1 MSNTNQLREKN
12 MRKKRAMLRKT
23 RNKISVAFFVI
34 IVLLLV
40 VIGRIIMINYDN
52 GDAYSKI
59 VMDKL
64 SYRSTALPYKRGQ
77 ISDCNGTVLAY
88 SEKVYNLIL
97 DPKMILSEEKYK
109 EPTFAALV
117 QCFNLE
123 RENLESILQ
132 TKPSSQYEKL
142 LKELSADDIAEFQAL
157 QKDTENNPNIKGVWF
172 EQSYLRRYPFNSLAS
187 DVIGFSTTVNG
198 GEIGLESYYNNEL
211 SGTDGMSYSYVG
223 EDLEVRNQEK
233 KPIDG
238 YNIVTT
244 LDYRVQDILE
254 KNIGKLSEERPAKN
268 IGVIAMNPKNGEIL
282 GMASSHTFDLNNP
295 RDLSVLYTQEE
306 IDAMDDSAT
315 STALYSLWNNFCVSE
330 IYEPGS
336 TFKPFTVAACL
347 EEGIAHD
354 GDTFQCNAYEDVT
367 GVQIRCH
374 SSGSGG
380 HGEISLEK
388 SLMESCNPAMI
399 QISAKLG
406 AKKWCVYQTLY
417 GFGATTGIDLPREEA
432 GVVSNSDM
440 LPVDLACN
448 SFGQTINV
456 NMVQMAAAFSSII
469 NGGNY
474 YQPHV
479 VKRIEKDTGEVVKN
493 IEPLLIKQTVTENTS
508 SLLRKYLKST
518 VDEGLAKKVSVTG
531 YSIGGKTGTAQK
543 YPRADLK
550 WLVSFIGCAP
560 SQDPQVVLYT
570 VIDEPYETTG
580 TEGTTSDAQVLSKN
594 IFEELLP
601 YLNIFKDVNAEEV
614 DTSNT
619 PDEGMV
625 SIP

>member
-1 MSNTNQLREKN
+1 MSNTNQLRERN

-34 IVLLLV
+34 IVILLV
-40 VIGRIIMINYDN
+40 IVGRIIMINYDN

-77 ISDCNGTVLAY
+77 IVDCNGTVLAY

-97 DPKMILSEEKYK
+97 DPKMVLSEEEYK

-123 RENLESILQ
+123 RENLETILQ

-142 LKELSADDIAEFQAL
+142 LKELSADDIAAFQAL

-187 DVIGFSTTVNG
+187 DVIGFSTMVNG

-238 YNIVTT
+238 YNIITT

-254 KNIGKLSEERPAKN
+254 KNIKKLYEERPAKN

-282 GMASSHTFDLNNP
+282 GMASYPTFDLNNP
-295 RDLSVLYTQEE
+295 RDLSVLYTEEE
-306 IDAMDDSAT
+306 IEAMDDSAT
-315 STALYSLWNNFCVSE
+315 STALFSLWNNFCVSE

-336 TFKPFTVAACL
+336 TFKPFTVAAGL

-367 GVQIRCH
+367 GVKIRCH
-374 SSGSGG
+374 SSGAGG
-380 HGEISLEK
+380 HGEITLEQ

-399 QISAKLG
+399 QIATKLG

-417 GFGATTGIDLPREEA
+417 GFGAMTNIDLPREEA

-508 SLLRKYLKST
+508 SFLRKYLKST

-580 TEGTTSDAQVLSKN
+580 TEGTTSDAQILSKN

-601 YLNIFKDVNAEEV
+601 YLNIFKDINAEEV

-625 SIP
+625 AVP

>member
-23 RNKISVAFFVI
+23 RNKISVAFFII
-34 IVLLLV
+34 IVVLLV
-40 VIGRIIMINYDN
+40 IIGRIIMINYDN
-52 GDAYSKI
+52 GEAYSKI

-77 ISDCNGTVLAY
+77 IVDCNGTVLAY

-117 QCFNLE
+117 ECFNLE
-123 RENLESILQ
+123 REKLDSILQ

-142 LKELSADDIAEFQAL
+142 LKELSSDDIAQFQAL
-157 QKDTENNPNIKGVWF
+157 QKDTENHPNIKGVWF

-238 YNIVTT
+238 YNIITT

-254 KNIGKLSEERPAKN
+254 KNIKKLNEERPAKN

-282 GMASSHTFDLNNP
+282 GMASYPTFDLNNP

-306 IDAMDDSAT
+306 IEAMDDSAT
-315 STALYSLWNNFCVSE
+315 STALYSLWNNYCVSE

-380 HGEISLEK
+380 HGEINLEK

-399 QISAKLG
+399 QIAAKLG

-474 YQPHV
+474 YQPHI

-518 VDEGLAKKVSVTG
+518 VDEGLAQKVGVTG

-601 YLNIFKDVNAEEV
+601 YLNIFKDINAEEV

-625 SIP
+625 TVP

>member
-23 RNKISVAFFVI
+23 RNKISVAFFII
-34 IVLLLV
+34 IVVLLV
-40 VIGRIIMINYDN
+40 IIGRIIMINYDN
-52 GDAYSKI
+52 GETYSKI

-77 ISDCNGTVLAY
+77 IVDCNGTVLAY

-117 QCFNLE
+117 ECFNLE
-123 RENLESILQ
+123 REKLDSILQ

-142 LKELSADDIAEFQAL
+142 LKELSSDDIAQFQAL
-157 QKDTENNPNIKGVWF
+157 QKDTENHPNIKGVWF

-238 YNIVTT
+238 YNIITT

-254 KNIGKLSEERPAKN
+254 KNIKKLNEERPAKN

-282 GMASSHTFDLNNP
+282 GMASYPTFDLNNP

-306 IDAMDDSAT
+306 IEAMDDSAT
-315 STALYSLWNNFCVSE
+315 STALYSLWNNYCVSE

-380 HGEISLEK
+380 HGEIDLEK

-399 QISAKLG
+399 QIAAKLG

-474 YQPHV
+474 YQPHI

-518 VDEGLAKKVSVTG
+518 VDEGLAQKVGVTG

-601 YLNIFKDVNAEEV
+601 YLNIFKDINAEEV

-625 SIP
+625 TVP

>member
-1 MSNTNQLREKN
+1 MSNTNQLRERN

-23 RNKISVAFFVI
+23 RNKISVAFFII
-34 IVLLLV
+34 IVILLV
-40 VIGRIIMINYDN
+40 IIGRIIMINYDN

-77 ISDCNGTVLAY
+77 IADCNGTVLAY

-109 EPTFAALV
+109 EPTFTALV

-172 EQSYLRRYPFNSLAS
+172 EQNYLRRYPFNSLAS
-187 DVIGFSTTVNG
+187 NVIGFSTTVNG

-238 YNIVTT
+238 YNVITT
-244 LDYRVQDILE
+244 LDYRVQDIIE
-254 KNIGKLSEERPAKN
+254 KNIKKLNEERPAKN
-268 IGVIAMNPKNGEIL
+268 IGIIAMNPKNGEIL
-282 GMASSHTFDLNNP
+282 GMASSHPFDLNNP
-295 RDLSVLYTQEE
+295 RDLSALYTEEE
-306 IDAMDDSAT
+306 IEAMDDSAI
-315 STALYSLWNNFCVSE
+315 STALYSLWNNYCVSE

-347 EEGIAHD
+347 EEGITHD
-354 GDTFQCNAYEDVT
+354 GDTFQCDAYEDVN
-367 GVQIRCH
+367 GVKIRCH
-374 SSGSGG
+374 SSNSGG
-380 HGEISLEK
+380 HGEINLEK

-399 QISAKLG
+399 QIAAKLG

-479 VKRIEKDTGEVVKN
+479 VKRIEKSTGEVVKN

-518 VDEGLAKKVSVTG
+518 VDEGLAQKVSVTG

-543 YPRADLK
+543 YPRDDLK

-560 SQDPQVVLYT
+560 AQDPQVVLYT

-580 TEGTTSDAQVLSKN
+580 TEGVTSDAQILSKN

-601 YLNIFKDVNAEEV
+601 YLNIFKDINAENV

-625 SIP
+625 AVP

>member
-23 RNKISVAFFVI
+23 RNKISVAFFII
-34 IVLLLV
+34 IVVLLV
-40 VIGRIIMINYDN
+40 IIGRIIMINYDN
-52 GDAYSKI
+52 GETYSKI

-77 ISDCNGTVLAY
+77 IVDCNGTVLAY

-117 QCFNLE
+117 ECFNLE
-123 RENLESILQ
+123 REKLDSILQ

-142 LKELSADDIAEFQAL
+142 LKELSSDDIAQFQAL
-157 QKDTENNPNIKGVWF
+157 QKDTENHPNIKGVWF

-238 YNIVTT
+238 YNIITT

-254 KNIGKLSEERPAKN
+254 KNIKKLNEERPAKN

-282 GMASSHTFDLNNP
+282 GMASYPTFDLNNP

-306 IDAMDDSAT
+306 IEAMDDSAT
-315 STALYSLWNNFCVSE
+315 STALYSLWNNYCVSE

-380 HGEISLEK
+380 HGEINLEK

-399 QISAKLG
+399 QIAAKLG

-474 YQPHV
+474 YQPHI

-518 VDEGLAKKVSVTG
+518 VDEGLAQKVGVTG

-601 YLNIFKDVNAEEV
+601 YLNIFKDINAEEV

-625 SIP
+625 TVP

>member
-34 IVLLLV
+34 IVILLV
-40 VIGRIIMINYDN
+40 IVGRIIMINYDN

-77 ISDCNGTVLAY
+77 IVDCNGTVLAY

-97 DPKMILSEEKYK
+97 DPKMILSEEEYK

-132 TKPSSQYEKL
+132 TRPSSQYEKL
-142 LKELSADDIAEFQAL
+142 LKELSADDIAAFQAL
-157 QKDTENNPNIKGVWF
+157 QKDTDNNPNIKGVWF

-211 SGTDGMSYSYVG
+211 SGVDGMSYSYVG

-238 YNIVTT
+238 YNIITT

-254 KNIGKLSEERPAKN
+254 KSIKKLNDERPAKN

-282 GMASSHTFDLNNP
+282 GMASCPTFDLNNP
-295 RDLSVLYTQEE
+295 RDLSVLYTEEE
-306 IDAMDDSAT
+306 IESMDDSAT
-315 STALYSLWNNFCVSE
+315 STALFSLWNNYCVSE

-347 EEGIAHD
+347 EEGITHD

-380 HGEISLEK
+380 HGEINLEQ

-417 GFGATTGIDLPREEA
+417 GFGAMTNIDLPREEA
-432 GVVSNSDM
+432 GVVSNNDM

-479 VKRIEKDTGEVVKN
+479 VKRIEKDTGEVIKN
-493 IEPLLIKQTVTENTS
+493 IEPLLIKQTVTEKTS

-601 YLNIFKDVNAEEV
+601 YLNIFKDVNAEDI

-625 SIP
+625 PVP

>member
-1 MSNTNQLREKN
+1 MSNTNQLRERN

-34 IVLLLV
+34 IVILLV
-40 VIGRIIMINYDN
+40 IVGRIIMINYDN

-97 DPKMILSEEKYK
+97 DPKMILSEEAYK

-157 QKDTENNPNIKGVWF
+157 QKDTKNNPNIKGVWF

-254 KNIGKLSEERPAKN
+254 KNIKKLSEERPAKN

-282 GMASSHTFDLNNP
+282 GMASYPTFDLNNP
-295 RDLSVLYTQEE
+295 RDLSILYTEEE
-306 IDAMDDSAT
+306 IEGMDDSAT

-399 QISAKLG
+399 QIAAKLG

-417 GFGATTGIDLPREEA
+417 GFGAMTNIDLPREEA

-601 YLNIFKDVNAEEV
+601 YLNIFKDVNAEDV
-614 DTSNT
+614 DTSDV

-625 SIP
+625 TVP

>member
-1 MSNTNQLREKN
+1 MSNTSQLREKN

-23 RNKISVAFFVI
+23 RNKISVAFFII
-34 IVLLLV
+34 IVVLLV
-40 VIGRIIMINYDN
+40 IIGRIIMINYDN
-52 GDAYSKI
+52 GEAYSKI

-77 ISDCNGTVLAY
+77 IVDCNGTVLAY

-117 QCFNLE
+117 ECFNLE
-123 RENLESILQ
+123 REKLDSILQ

-142 LKELSADDIAEFQAL
+142 LKELSSDDIAQFQAL
-157 QKDTENNPNIKGVWF
+157 QKDTENHPNIKGVWF

-238 YNIVTT
+238 YNIITT

-254 KNIGKLSEERPAKN
+254 KNIKKLNEERPAKN

-282 GMASSHTFDLNNP
+282 GMASYPTFDLNNP

-306 IDAMDDSAT
+306 IEAMDDSAT
-315 STALYSLWNNFCVSE
+315 STALYSLWNNYCVSE

-380 HGEISLEK
+380 HGEINLEK
-388 SLMESCNPAMI
+388 SLMESRNPAMI
-399 QISAKLG
+399 QIAAKLG

-474 YQPHV
+474 YQPHI

-508 SLLRKYLKST
+508 FLLRKYLKST
-518 VDEGLAKKVSVTG
+518 VDEGLAQKVGVTG

-601 YLNIFKDVNAEEV
+601 YLNIFKDINAEEI

-625 SIP
+625 TVP

>member
-23 RNKISVAFFVI
+23 RNKISVAFFII
-34 IVLLLV
+34 IVVLLV
-40 VIGRIIMINYDN
+40 IIGRIIMINYDN
-52 GDAYSKI
+52 GETYSKI

-77 ISDCNGTVLAY
+77 IVDCNGTVLAY

-117 QCFNLE
+117 ECFNLE
-123 RENLESILQ
+123 REKLDSILQ

-142 LKELSADDIAEFQAL
+142 LKELSSDDIAQFQAL
-157 QKDTENNPNIKGVWF
+157 QKDTENHPNIKGVWF
-172 EQSYLRRYPFNSLAS
+172 GQSYLRRYPFNSLAS

-238 YNIVTT
+238 YNIITT

-254 KNIGKLSEERPAKN
+254 KNIKKLNEERPAKN

-282 GMASSHTFDLNNP
+282 GMASYPTFDLNNP
-295 RDLSVLYTQEE
+295 RDLLVLYTQEE
-306 IDAMDDSAT
+306 IEAMDDSAT
-315 STALYSLWNNFCVSE
+315 STALYSLWNNYCVSE

-380 HGEISLEK
+380 HGEINLEK

-399 QISAKLG
+399 QIAAKLG

-474 YQPHV
+474 YQPHI

-518 VDEGLAKKVSVTG
+518 VDEGLAQKVGVTG

-601 YLNIFKDVNAEEV
+601 YLNIFKDINAEEV

-625 SIP
+625 TVP

>member
-1 MSNTNQLREKN
+1 MSNTSQLREKN

-23 RNKISVAFFVI
+23 RNKISVAFFII
-34 IVLLLV
+34 IVVLLV
-40 VIGRIIMINYDN
+40 IIGRIIMINYDN
-52 GDAYSKI
+52 GEAYSKI

-77 ISDCNGTVLAY
+77 IVDCNGTVLAY

-117 QCFNLE
+117 ECFNLE
-123 RENLESILQ
+123 REKLDSILQ

-142 LKELSADDIAEFQAL
+142 LKELSSDDIAQFQAL
-157 QKDTENNPNIKGVWF
+157 QKDTENHPNIKGVWF

-238 YNIVTT
+238 YNIITT

-254 KNIGKLSEERPAKN
+254 KNIKKLNEERPAKN

-282 GMASSHTFDLNNP
+282 GMASYPTFDLNNP

-306 IDAMDDSAT
+306 IEAMDDSAT
-315 STALYSLWNNFCVSE
+315 STALYSLWNNYCVSE

-336 TFKPFTVAACL
+336 TFK
-347 EEGIAHD
+347 
-354 GDTFQCNAYEDVT
+354 
-367 GVQIRCH
+367 
-374 SSGSGG
+374 
-380 HGEISLEK
+380 
-388 SLMESCNPAMI
+388 
-399 QISAKLG
+399 
-406 AKKWCVYQTLY
+406 
-417 GFGATTGIDLPREEA
+417 
-432 GVVSNSDM
+432 
-440 LPVDLACN
+440 
-448 SFGQTINV
+448 
-456 NMVQMAAAFSSII
+456 SII

-474 YQPHV
+474 YQPHI

-518 VDEGLAKKVSVTG
+518 VDEGLAQKVGVTG

-601 YLNIFKDVNAEEV
+601 YLNIFKDINAEEV

-625 SIP
+625 TVP

>member
-1 MSNTNQLREKN
+1 MSNTNQLRERN

-34 IVLLLV
+34 IVILLV
-40 VIGRIIMINYDN
+40 IVGRIIMINYDN

-97 DPKMILSEEKYK
+97 DPKMILSEEAYK

-157 QKDTENNPNIKGVWF
+157 QKDTKNNPNIKGVWF

-254 KNIGKLSEERPAKN
+254 KNIKKLSEERPAKN

-282 GMASSHTFDLNNP
+282 GMASYPTFDLNNP
-295 RDLSVLYTQEE
+295 RDLSILYTEEE
-306 IDAMDDSAT
+306 IEGMDDSAT

-399 QISAKLG
+399 QIAAKLG

-417 GFGATTGIDLPREEA
+417 GFGAMTNIDLPREEA

-560 SQDPQVVLYT
+560 SQDPQIVLYT

-601 YLNIFKDVNAEEV
+601 YLNIFKDVNAEDV
-614 DTSNT
+614 DTSDV

-625 SIP
+625 TVP

>member
-1 MSNTNQLREKN
+1 MSNTNQLRERN

-34 IVLLLV
+34 IVILLV
-40 VIGRIIMINYDN
+40 IVGRIIMINYDN

-97 DPKMILSEEKYK
+97 DPKMILSEEAYK

-157 QKDTENNPNIKGVWF
+157 QKDTKNNPNIKGVWF

-254 KNIGKLSEERPAKN
+254 KNIKKLSEERPAKN

-282 GMASSHTFDLNNP
+282 GMASYPTFDLNNP
-295 RDLSVLYTQEE
+295 RDLSILYTEEE
-306 IDAMDDSAT
+306 IEGMDDSAT

-347 EEGIAHD
+347 EEGIAH
-354 GDTFQCNAYEDVT
+354 DTFQCNAYEDVT

-399 QISAKLG
+399 QIAAKLG

-417 GFGATTGIDLPREEA
+417 GFGAMTNIDLPREEA

-601 YLNIFKDVNAEEV
+601 YLNIFKDVNAEDV
-614 DTSNT
+614 DTSDV

-625 SIP
+625 TVP

>member
-23 RNKISVAFFVI
+23 RNKISVAFFII

-40 VIGRIIMINYDN
+40 IIGKIIMINYDN

-77 ISDCNGTVLAY
+77 IVDCNGTVLAY

-142 LKELSADDIAEFQAL
+142 LKELSSDDIAEFQAL

-187 DVIGFSTTVNG
+187 NVIGFSTAVNG

-238 YNIVTT
+238 YNIITT

-254 KNIGKLSEERPAKN
+254 KNIKKLYEERPAKN

-282 GMASSHTFDLNNP
+282 GMASSSPFDLNNP
-295 RDLSVLYTQEE
+295 RDLSVLYTEEE
-306 IDAMDDSAT
+306 IEAMDDSAT
-315 STALYSLWNNFCVSE
+315 STALYSLWNNYCVSE

-347 EEGIAHD
+347 EEGITHD
-354 GDTFQCNAYEDVT
+354 GDTFQCNAYEDVN
-367 GVQIRCH
+367 GVKIRCH

-380 HGEISLEK
+380 HGEISLEQ
-388 SLMESCNPAMI
+388 SLMQSCNPAMI

-417 GFGATTGIDLPREEA
+417 GFGAKTGIDLPREEA

-518 VDEGLAKKVSVTG
+518 VDEGLAQKVSVTG

-543 YPRADLK
+543 YPRDDLK

-560 SQDPQVVLYT
+560 SQDPQVVLYV

-601 YLNIFKDVNAEEV
+601 YLNIFKDINAEEV
-614 DTSNT
+614 DTSNS

-625 SIP
+625 AVP

>member
-23 RNKISVAFFVI
+23 RNKISVAFFII

-40 VIGRIIMINYDN
+40 IIGKIIMINYDN

-77 ISDCNGTVLAY
+77 IVDCNGTVLAY

-142 LKELSADDIAEFQAL
+142 LKELSSDDIAEFQAL
-157 QKDTENNPNIKGVWF
+157 QKDTKNNPNIKGVWF

-187 DVIGFSTTVNG
+187 NVIGFSTAVNG

-238 YNIVTT
+238 YNIITT

-254 KNIGKLSEERPAKN
+254 KNIKKLYEERPAKN

-282 GMASSHTFDLNNP
+282 GMASSSPFDLNNP
-295 RDLSVLYTQEE
+295 RDLSVLYTEEE
-306 IDAMDDSAT
+306 IEAMDDSAT
-315 STALYSLWNNFCVSE
+315 STALYSLWNNYCVSE

-347 EEGIAHD
+347 EEGITHD
-354 GDTFQCNAYEDVT
+354 GDTFQCNAYEDVN
-367 GVQIRCH
+367 GVKIRCH

-380 HGEISLEK
+380 HGEISLEQ
-388 SLMESCNPAMI
+388 SLMQSCNPAMI

-417 GFGATTGIDLPREEA
+417 GFGAKTGIDLPREEA

-508 SLLRKYLKST
+508 SLLRKYLKLT
-518 VDEGLAKKVSVTG
+518 VDEGLAQKVSVTG

-543 YPRADLK
+543 YPRDDLK

-560 SQDPQVVLYT
+560 SQDPQVVLYV

-601 YLNIFKDVNAEEV
+601 YLNIFKDINAEEV
-614 DTSNT
+614 DTSNS

-625 SIP
+625 AVP

>member
-97 DPKMILSEEKYK
+97 DPKMILSEDKYK

-142 LKELSADDIAEFQAL
+142 LKELSADDIAAFQAL

-198 GEIGLESYYNNEL
+198 GEVGLESYYNDEL

-254 KNIGKLSEERPAKN
+254 KNIKKLSEERPAKN

-282 GMASSHTFDLNNP
+282 GMASCPTFDLNNP

-315 STALYSLWNNFCVSE
+315 STALYSLWNNYCVSE

-399 QISAKLG
+399 QIASKLG

-601 YLNIFKDVNAEEV
+601 YLNIFKDINAEEV
-614 DTSNT
+614 DTSDT

>member
-1 MSNTNQLREKN
+1 MSNTNQLRERN

-34 IVLLLV
+34 IVILLV
-40 VIGRIIMINYDN
+40 IVGRIIMINYDN

-97 DPKMILSEEKYK
+97 DPKMILSEEAYK

-157 QKDTENNPNIKGVWF
+157 QKDTKNNPNIKGVWF

-254 KNIGKLSEERPAKN
+254 KNIKKLSEERPAKN

-282 GMASSHTFDLNNP
+282 GMASYPTFDLNNP
-295 RDLSVLYTQEE
+295 RDLSILYTEEE
-306 IDAMDDSAT
+306 IEGMDDSAT

-399 QISAKLG
+399 QIAAKLG

-417 GFGATTGIDLPREEA
+417 GFGAMTNIDLPREEA

-601 YLNIFKDVNAEEV
+601 YLNIFKDVNAEDV
-614 DTSNT
+614 DISDV

-625 SIP
+625 TVP

>member
-1 MSNTNQLREKN
+1 MSNTNQLRERN

-34 IVLLLV
+34 IVILLV
-40 VIGRIIMINYDN
+40 IVGRIIMINYDN

-97 DPKMILSEEKYK
+97 DPKMILSEEAYK

-157 QKDTENNPNIKGVWF
+157 QKDTKNNPNIKGVWF

-254 KNIGKLSEERPAKN
+254 KNIKKLSEERPAKN

-282 GMASSHTFDLNNP
+282 GMASYPTFDLNNP
-295 RDLSVLYTQEE
+295 RDLSILYTEEE
-306 IDAMDDSAT
+306 IEGMDDSAT

-399 QISAKLG
+399 QIAAKLG

-417 GFGATTGIDLPREEA
+417 GFGAMTNIDLPREEA

-456 NMVQMAAAFSSII
+456 NMVQMAAAFSS
-469 NGGNY
+469 
-474 YQPHV
+474 
-479 VKRIEKDTGEVVKN
+479 
-493 IEPLLIKQTVTENTS
+493 S
-508 SLLRKYLKST
+508 SSR
-518 VDEGLAKKVSVTG
+518 
-531 YSIGGKTGTAQK
+531 
-543 YPRADLK
+543 
-550 WLVSFIGCAP
+550 
-560 SQDPQVVLYT
+560 
-570 VIDEPYETTG
+570 
-580 TEGTTSDAQVLSKN
+580 
-594 IFEELLP
+594 
-601 YLNIFKDVNAEEV
+601 
-614 DTSNT
+614 
-619 PDEGMV
+619 
-625 SIP
+625 